1 MRVRTVHAS
10 FRLHATVNR
19 SAQQAGRSASLGL
32 PLDQPWRIAAP
43 LHVDVTW
50 TQFVRQVGQAERA
63 LRKLR
68 RVHATVSLL
77 RLMAF
82 AGLIGLAADLVPAP
96 ALLGLVSGGLAL
108 AGMVIGWHA
117 WMAWRHHI
125 RMRHDL
131 PDVMRR
137 LGAQP
142 LDTLGNPLERRLQN
156 LLEELAL
163 AAHVGV
169 PRGFVMDQ
177 ADAIDGLTLGLDR
190 NNTAVV
196 VTRGALTRLT
206 REELRGLLAHEMA
219 HVVNGDA
226 CTVTYTLCL
235 NRGLRWLAAQGW
247 SWHAHA
253 RGHIVPRLLG
263 RACIALGAPGV
274 AVARLI
280 EAGLSSERDLQ
291 ADALA
296 VALVGDAHGLGSV
309 LRKACTEG
317 MAQGPA
323 RALCVM
329 PMPADWYAMGIL
341 RFSAPRG
348 WADGS
353 AANVCLT
360 ERIRLLSAEQAMPI
374 AATMEAAPSPG
385 SASMSQEPALPV
397 LEVIRAAG
405 GAPRSIHEAAAR
417 PRRVWLEG
425 PEPNLLL
432 GDEMAQESAS
442 STAVM
447 RLMRAT
453 REPAGAAALAV
464 ALVADS
470 PHGVHASLEQ
480 PAWGH
485 AWLVAAQRHGA
496 IRTALA
502 ELPEASFQALR
513 WPLLELAS
521 GRLRPLSRAS
531 RQSLSVLARRQA
543 GGAGDFAPRA
553 WIHCVLLQRRLGLL
567 PAGARSAAF
576 SESMDARSVRV
587 LCAILAQDAGLGE
600 VKADRAANAA
610 IRDLALPPIGGSPG
624 RLSLDALERAVEL
637 AACLP
642 AMDRVTLIAH
652 LRRLLPVQ
660 ADARCA
666 EFLRLLCLTIDCPQ
680 VSALSAHPQAVQ
692 REPSATSSPADLSQ
706 G

>member
-1 MRVRTVHAS
+1 M
-10 FRLHATVNR
+10 
-19 SAQQAGRSASLGL
+19 
-32 PLDQPWRIAAP
+32 
-43 LHVDVTW
+43 TW

-68 RVHATVSLL
+68 RLHATVSLL
-77 RLMAF
+77 RLIAF
-82 AGLIGLAADLVPAP
+82 AGAIGLAADLALDPSLFPTLLAT
-96 ALLGLVSGGLAL
+96 LLGLVSGGV
-108 AGMVIGWHA
+108 VIGWHA
-117 WMAWRHHI
+117 WMAWRHHT

-196 VTRGALTRLT
+196 VTRGALSRLT
-206 REELRGLLAHEMA
+206 REELRGLLAHEIA
-219 HVVNGDA
+219 HVVNGDVRTA
-226 CTVTYTLCL
+226 TYLLGL
-235 NRGLRWLAAQGW
+235 NQGLRCLAAQGR
-247 SWHAHA
+247 SWLAQP
-253 RGHIVPRLLG
+253 RGRMLDRMLG
-263 RACIALGAPGV
+263 RACIVLGAPGV
-274 AVARLI
+274 AAARLI
-280 EAGLSSERDLQ
+280 EAGLPPERDPQ

-296 VALVGDAHGLGSV
+296 VALVGDANGLGLA
-309 LRKACTEG
+309 LRKVLSEG
-317 MAQGPA
+317 TAQGLA
-323 RALCVM
+323 NVTRAM
-329 PMPADWYAMGIL
+329 PMPADWYALGML

-353 AANVCLT
+353 AANAWLS
-360 ERIRLLSAEQAMPI
+360 ERIRMLSVDQAMPI
-374 AATMEAAPSPG
+374 GASAAAAPSPVLE
-385 SASMSQEPALPV
+385 SMSQEPALPV
-397 LEVIRAAG
+397 LELMRAAG
-405 GAPRSIHEAAAR
+405 GAPRSTLDAVAR

-425 PEPNLLL
+425 PEPVLML
-432 GDEMAQESAS
+432 DEDVTHEPAS

-464 ALVADS
+464 ALVADAPNDEHPS
-470 PHGVHASLEQ
+470 FEQ

-485 AWLVAAQRHGA
+485 VWLVAAQRHGA
-496 IRTALA
+496 IRSALA

-513 WPLLELAS
+513 WPLLELAC

-531 RQSLSVLARRQA
+531 RQSLSVLARGQAA
-543 GGAGDFAPRA
+543 GGGHFAPRA

-567 PAGARSAAF
+567 PADARSAAF

-624 RLSLDALERAVEL
+624 GLSLGALERAVEL
-637 AACLP
+637 AACMP
-642 AMDRVTLIAH
+642 AIDRVTLIEH
-652 LRRLLPVQ
+652 LRRLLPVH

-680 VSALSAHPQAVQ
+680 VSAPPAHQLVTQCDPAVTGLSV
-692 REPSATSSPADLSQ
+692 SLTQ

>member
-1 MRVRTVHAS
+1 LR
-10 FRLHATVNR
+10 F
-19 SAQQAGRSASLGL
+19 
-32 PLDQPWRIAAP
+32 DQPWCTAAP
-43 LHVDVTW
+43 HHVDVTW

-68 RVHATVSLL
+68 RLHAIVSLL
-77 RLMAF
+77 RLIAF
-82 AGLIGLAADLVPAP
+82 AGLVGLAADLALAP
-96 ALLGLVSGGLAL
+96 VLLGLAL
-108 AGMVIGWHA
+108 GSVVIGWHA
-117 WMAWRHHI
+117 WMAWRHHS

-177 ADAIDGLTLGLDR
+177 AQAIDGLTLGLDR

-247 SWHAHA
+247 SWHAQP
-253 RGHIVPRLLG
+253 RGHVLQRMLG
-263 RACIALGAPGV
+263 RACIVLGAPGV
-274 AVARLI
+274 AAARLI
-280 EAGLSSERDLQ
+280 EAGLPSERDLQ

-296 VALVGDAHGLGSV
+296 VALIGDAHGLGSA
-309 LRKACTEG
+309 LRKACAEG
-317 MAQGPA
+317 MPQGPA
-323 RALCVM
+323 NAPRAM
-329 PMPADWYAMGIL
+329 PMPADWYAMGML
-341 RFSAPRG
+341 RFSAPSG

-353 AANVCLT
+353 ASNACLT

-374 AATMEAAPSPG
+374 AATLEAAPSPAL
-385 SASMSQEPALPV
+385 ASMSQEPALPV

-425 PEPNLLL
+425 PEPTLLP

-464 ALVADS
+464 SLVADS
-470 PHGVHASLEQ
+470 LHGVHASLEQ

-531 RQSLSVLARRQA
+531 RHSLSVLARRQA

-576 SESMDARSVRV
+576 NESMDARSVRV

-642 AMDRVTLIAH
+642 AIDRVTLIEH
-652 LRRLLPVQ
+652 LRRLLPVH

-680 VSALSAHPQAVQ
+680 VSPPSVQ
-692 REPSATSSPADLSQ
+692 HRAGQLEPSVTSSSADLSQ
-706 G
+706 V

>member
-1 MRVRTVHAS
+1 M
-10 FRLHATVNR
+10 
-19 SAQQAGRSASLGL
+19 
-32 PLDQPWRIAAP
+32 
-43 LHVDVTW
+43 TW
-50 TQFVRQVGQAERA
+50 TQFVRQLGQSERA

-68 RVHATVSLL
+68 QLHALVNLL
-77 RLMAF
+77 RLVAF
-82 AGLIGLAADLVPAP
+82 AGLIGAAVDFAAGPTF
-96 ALLGLVSGGLAL
+96 GGVV
-108 AGMVIGWHA
+108 AGAAVIGWHA
-117 WMAWRHHI
+117 WMAWRHHT

-131 PDVMRR
+131 PDVVRR

-169 PRGFVMDQ
+169 PRGFVMDHT
-177 ADAIDGLTLGLDR
+177 DAIDGLTLGLDR

-206 REELRGLLAHEMA
+206 REELRGLLAHEIA
-219 HVVNGDA
+219 HVVNGDVRTA
-226 CTVTYTLCL
+226 TYVLGL
-235 NRGLRWLAAQGW
+235 NQGLRWLAAHGESRRAQPCAGVLDRML
-247 SWHAHA
+247 A
-253 RGHIVPRLLG
+253 RVCILLG
-263 RACIALGAPGV
+263 ASGV
-274 AVARLI
+274 ATARLI
-280 EAGLSSERDLQ
+280 EAGLPAERDLQ

-296 VALVGDAHGLGSV
+296 VALIGDAQGLGCA
-309 LRKACTEG
+309 LRKVGTEP
-317 MAQGPA
+317 MTQDPA
-323 RALCVM
+323 NATSMM
-329 PMPADWYAMGIL
+329 PMPADWYALGML

-353 AANVCLT
+353 AANALLAD
-360 ERIRLLSAEQAMPI
+360 RIRVLSAEQTLPV
-374 AATMEAAPSPG
+374 ATNVATEPSLV
-385 SASMSQEPALPV
+385 SESVSQEPALPV
-397 LEVIRAAG
+397 LDLMRAVSG
-405 GAPRSIHEAAAR
+405 LPRSVQDAVAR

-425 PEPNLLL
+425 PEPTLMPSDDLL
-432 GDEMAQESAS
+432 QEPAS
-442 STAVM
+442 PTAVM

-464 ALVADS
+464 ALVTDAMNDELA
-470 PHGVHASLEQ
+470 PLAQ

-513 WPLLELAS
+513 WPLLELAC
-521 GRLRPLSRAS
+521 GRLRPLPLAS
-531 RQSLSVLARRQA
+531 RQSLRVLVREQA
-543 GGAGDFAPRA
+543 LGGGHFAPRA

-567 PAGARSAAF
+567 PAEARSAAF

-624 RLSLDALERAVEL
+624 TLSLDALERAVEL

-642 AMDRVTLIAH
+642 ALDRVTLIEH
-652 LRRLLPVQ
+652 LQRLLPVH

-680 VSALSAHPQAVQ
+680 VSAPAAHQGASQ
-692 REPSATSSPADLSQ
+692 RDPVVTSQSVA
-706 G
+706 